1 MVILKNTDEG
11 TLWPTVREP
20 KILRDGDGV
29 VDDGYPNRNQS
40 LLVCF
45 LACIFKLASSLDGL
59 VFHLVVQQ

>member
-29 VDDGYPNRNQS
+29 VDDIQIEINHCLFVFRRA
-40 LLVCF
+40 F
-45 LACIFKLASSLDGL
+45 FKLASSLDGL